1 MTGKV
6 ILKGIEGPIKGRVFE
21 FDQHDTFL
29 FGRSKA
35 NCHAHIPK
43 DKFVSRHHFI
53 LETNPP
59 DARIRDLGS
68 KNGTFVNHVKYG
80 GRAVDETPEE
90 GAQRRYPEVD
100 LEDGDVITVGN
111 NKLQVT
117 VQLPPACE
125 QCGTPIPESELTAAQ
140 TPAGLWCPSCR
151 HRLRTRERTPTV
163 VERMCCQQCGKD
175 VSVEIGPGRRGDY
188 VCQVCRTSVESDPMG
203 LLQQLMS
210 QAAADVPTTT
220 LPIAGYE
227 IGEKLG
233 QGGMGAVYLAHRNSD
248 GSPVAIK
255 VMLSKIAVDAPARD
269 GFLREADVTRQLK
282 HPNIVQFLESGS
294 SGGAFYFVMEYCSGG
309 SLSDL
314 MDKFPEGLE
323 EQRAGDLMLQVLRG
337 LEHAHGMNVV
347 HRDLKPENIL
357 LNQSSQG
364 WIAKVSDF
372 GLSKNFQKAGFSGM
386 TATGSY
392 SGTYP
397 YMPREQLTNFKY
409 IQPVSD
415 IWSIGATFYKLLCG
429 QLPREFSPGK
439 DPMEV
444 ILHGPIVPLR
454 ERKSQIPEQVARVI
468 DRAVAKE
475 TKDRFQTAAEMRQ
488 ALARAIQ

>member
-1 MTGKV
+1 
-6 ILKGIEGPIKGRVFE
+6 
-21 FDQHDTFL
+21 
-29 FGRSKA
+29 
-35 NCHAHIPK
+35 
-43 DKFVSRHHFI
+43 
-53 LETNPP
+53 
-59 DARIRDLGS
+59 
-68 KNGTFVNHVKYG
+68 
-80 GRAVDETPEE
+80 
-90 GAQRRYPEVD
+90 
-100 LEDGDVITVGN
+100 
-111 NKLQVT
+111 
-117 VQLPPACE
+117 
-125 QCGTPIPESELTAAQ
+125 
-140 TPAGLWCPSCR
+140 
-151 HRLRTRERTPTV
+151 
-163 VERMCCQQCGKD
+163 
-175 VSVEIGPGRRGDY
+175 
-188 VCQVCRTSVESDPMG
+188 
-203 LLQQLMS
+203 
-210 QAAADVPTTT
+210 
-220 LPIAGYE
+220 
-227 IGEKLG
+227 
-233 QGGMGAVYLAHRNSD
+233 
-248 GSPVAIK
+248 
-255 VMLSKIAVDAPARD
+255 
-269 GFLREADVTRQLK
+269 
-282 HPNIVQFLESGS
+282 
-294 SGGAFYFVMEYCSGG
+294 
-309 SLSDL
+309 
-314 MDKFPEGLE
+314 
-323 EQRAGDLMLQVLRG
+323 MLQVLRG